1 MEFLWKEF
9 NLVTIFRTNSDLY
22 VKVAIYYGTIKLDE
36 VKSKPLKYEKILKK
50 VDYIIFSDV

>member
-1 MEFLWKEF
+1 MKFFFFVKKKS
-9 NLVTIFRTNSDLY
+9 NYFRTNSDLY
-22 VKVAIYYGTIKLDE
+22 VKVEIYYGTIKLDE